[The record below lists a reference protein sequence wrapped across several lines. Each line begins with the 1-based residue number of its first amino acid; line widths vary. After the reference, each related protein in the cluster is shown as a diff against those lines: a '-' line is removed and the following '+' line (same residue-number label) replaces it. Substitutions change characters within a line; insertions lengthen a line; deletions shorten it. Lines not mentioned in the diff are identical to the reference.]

1 MRHTPRVAVRRR
13 GHRYRGARE
22 IEGGMAVDVLVG
34 DDGRLH
40 FVTSGGQRIA
50 TLSRHELGLL
60 WQLLPATTSG
70 PVGRMFAADLRAY
83 PLRHFMAV
91 TSLTTVRTGEPVHRM
106 VRHTERLGLTRS
118 SAGGVPALTP
128 AGERLLAW
136 LVHTWGGWAAYHQRF
151 PPQLLLRLITA

>member
-1 MRHTPRVAVRRR
+1 
-13 GHRYRGARE
+13 
-22 IEGGMAVDVLVG
+22 MAVDVLVG

-60 WQLLPATTSG
+60 WQLLPSAASG

-118 SAGGVPALTP
+118 DAGSMPTLTP